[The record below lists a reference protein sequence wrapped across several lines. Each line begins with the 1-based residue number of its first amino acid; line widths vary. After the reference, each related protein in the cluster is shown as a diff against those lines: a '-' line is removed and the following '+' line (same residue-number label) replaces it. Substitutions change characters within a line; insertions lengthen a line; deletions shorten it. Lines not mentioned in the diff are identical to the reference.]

1 MPEMM
6 KKPAGKAKKR
16 PDTTFAD
23 DDLDL
28 DMPQDMPLKDPVNKG
43 SLAKGRTVGAGLPSA
58 RVDTG
63 DVAIN
68 NPHPEMGMSIGNQ
81 YGNFLQGINSNDDDI
96 GEGEEVEE
104 PVPPVEETLPA
115 IIQSALSTT
124 AGEVKSYQM
133 ANIVSRQPPQVRKEL
148 EKVGRDIFSQHSKT
162 PKSLKDIYSISSLTN
177 SETEV
182 KLMVAWV
189 LMHGR
194 KISDTT
200 YNFPSMPG
208 YKPKAEL
215 WEDEGARFLIVR
227 ETPKDFA
234 GEEIEATFDDPE
246 FEEKVDNKEC
256 IFYIYGWDEP
266 TGKIGNSAVKAD
278 LLEVATQLVKRFP
291 GQTVREAYEE
301 LALEYLREE
310 AEEKCI
316 QCDVK
321 LPSGGRT
328 TKKGLGPFCPA
339 CYKHEI
345 EQSFDDD
352 DFEEKI
358 DNKQCLFYI
367 YGWDE
372 PKGKIGDGGL
382 RAGLIEAATQ
392 LVKRFPGQ
400 TVREVYDEVVLEYLN
415 EVHCSPG
422 QSEGSVRA
430 KTLKVWGGMVIF

>member
-234 GEEIEATFDDPE
+234 VEEIEATFDDPE

-256 IFYIYGWDEP
+256 LFYIYGWDEP

-278 LLEVATQLVKRFP
+278 LLEVATQIARKYP
-291 GQTVREAYEE
+291 GQT
-301 LALEYLREE
+301 
-310 AEEKCI
+310 I
-316 QCDVK
+316 
-321 LPSGGRT
+321 
-328 TKKGLGPFCPA
+328 
-339 CYKHEI
+339 
-345 EQSFDDD
+345 
-352 DFEEKI
+352 
-358 DNKQCLFYI
+358 
-367 YGWDE
+367 
-372 PKGKIGDGGL
+372 
-382 RAGLIEAATQ
+382 
-392 LVKRFPGQ
+392 
-400 TVREVYDEVVLEYLN
+400 REVYDEVVLEYLN

-430 KTLKVWGGMVIF
+430 KTLKVWGGMSINANGKQVRAIVAAFTKKQAIEVSGEASSRFNGYWCETGNVRELAVATEVGKWEYNGNEYNSKTKIVRVK